1 MPAPTPFGPD
11 VSAERIGPYRLVRPI
26 SAGGMARVYEG
37 RFDSLAGVSTRVAI
51 KVIHPD
57 FANESGFR
65 DLFIQEARISARLE
79 HQNLVRVQQ
88 FNREGELYYLVME
101 YIDGVTFRKVVTA
114 YKKHGLRVP
123 PNLLAEMARQVCDG
137 LAYAHELASET
148 GAPLSLVHRDIKPS
162 NLMINTQGVAK
173 VLDFGISY
181 ATGADEARGS
191 VKGTWGYMAPE
202 QAHGERVGPAA
213 DLYGLAVVLYEVASL
228 EPLFPETDNAQL
240 SRLLLQ
246 DEGARRAAA
255 LGGAYLDLSSVL
267 VRALHR
273 DPAARFQSAAAM
285 GKALAALVAD
295 PMGARDNLVRLVGD
309 LKRLEAQGPSPQAE
323 GLAVSV
329 PSGVS
334 AKSIST
340 IHPPAP
346 GLPVVTGTS
355 HGPRRPVRANPGVR
369 RVSVLNTVLSLGFAA
384 VAVAVLVFTTYKLYL
399 QPATAPK
406 RPSAESVVAA
416 PVVSATPALRTEP
429 DVASVGEI
437 SGVEPAPLADLGPA
451 PDVGAASGAASPVA
465 VSPAAVPVAA
475 VPVAAVPAAKSSAGV
490 VSTGA
495 PKSAPAPTRP
505 AQGTSPRET
514 PRTADLVAALDQPKS
529 PATAAPAAADAAVGE
544 GSLSLGSTPKA
555 QVMIDGAYV
564 RYTPIFQ
571 YNLAS
576 GSHSVV
582 LVADDGRRKSFRVD
596 VVAGQEARRIWL
608 FDEDRWADGAASV
621 PAQ

>member
-65 DLFIQEARISARLE
+65 ELFIQEARISARLE

-114 YKKHGLRVP
+114 CKKHGFRVP

-137 LAYAHELASET
+137 LDYAHGLASET
-148 GAPLSLVHRDIKPS
+148 GATLSLVHRDIKPS
-162 NLMINTQGVAK
+162 NLMLNTQGVAK

-202 QAHGERVGPAA
+202 QAVGESVGPAA

-228 EPLFPETDNAQL
+228 EPLFPETDNATL
-240 SRLLLQ
+240 ARLLLQ
-246 DEGARRAAA
+246 DEGARRAAS

-273 DPAARFQSAAAM
+273 DPAARFRSAAAM
-285 GKALAALVAD
+285 GKSLAALVAD
-295 PMGARDNLVRLVGD
+295 PMGARDDLVRLVAD
-309 LKRLEAQGPSPQAE
+309 LKRLDAQGPSPYAE
-323 GLAVSV
+323 GVAASV
-329 PSGVS
+329 PSAAS
-334 AKSIST
+334 IKSVST

-346 GLPVVTGTS
+346 GLPVVTGTA
-355 HGPRRPVRANPGVR
+355 HGPRKQARVVRPVR
-369 RVSVLNTVLSLGFAA
+369 RVSALNTILSLGFAA
-384 VAVAVLVFTTYKLYL
+384 LAVGVLAFTTYKLYL
-399 QPATAPK
+399 QPT
-406 RPSAESVVAA
+406 SVLAVST
-416 PVVSATPALRTEP
+416 PVL
-429 DVASVGEI
+429 DVPELV
-437 SGVEPAPLADLGPA
+437 PL
-451 PDVGAASGAASPVA
+451 VASPVPTDTETA
-465 VSPAAVPVAA
+465 GLPSGESPALLSPPLLAPVAPSPAALSPAVPSPVTAAPAVETTSKLPVAA
-475 VPVAAVPAAKSSAGV
+475 VSKPTVAPSSPRRDP
-490 VSTGA
+490 
-495 PKSAPAPTRP
+495 PKST
-505 AQGTSPRET
+505 
-514 PRTADLVAALDQPKS
+514 RTAELIASLEQPPVPIAS
-529 PATAAPAAADAAVGE
+529 PPAAADAALGE

-571 YNLAS
+571 YNLSS
-576 GSHSVV
+576 GTHSVV
-582 LVADDGRRKSFRVD
+582 LVTDDGRRKSFRVE
-596 VVAGQEARRIWL
+596 VNAGKESRRIWL
-608 FDEDRWADGAASV
+608 FDEERWADGAAASLS
-621 PAQ
+621 P